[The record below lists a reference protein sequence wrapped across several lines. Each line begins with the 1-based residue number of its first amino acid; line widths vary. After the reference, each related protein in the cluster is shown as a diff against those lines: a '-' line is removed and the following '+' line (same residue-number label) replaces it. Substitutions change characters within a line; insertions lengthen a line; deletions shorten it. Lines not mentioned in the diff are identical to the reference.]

1 MDEGKDQ
8 DRVEAEEEEV
18 DEDEVEDEEV
28 WGPWLPAGPSGGL
41 ISGMCASL
49 ARSSSWS
56 SSSSSSIA
64 FSHWSLERPLFMSN
78 PWKVTWTILT

>member
-1 MDEGKDQ
+1 MDEEKDG
-8 DRVEAEEEEV
+8 DRVEVE

-49 ARSSSWS
+49 ATSSSNS
-56 SSSSSSIA
+56 SSTSSFNA
-64 FSHWSLERPLFMSN
+64 LVHRKALVPVQAL
-78 PWKVTWTILT
+78 VTWTILT

>member
-1 MDEGKDQ
+1 MDEDKEQ
-8 DRVEAEEEEV
+8 DRVEAE

-64 FSHWSLERPLFMSN
+64 FSHWSLERPLFLSK
-78 PWKVTWTILT
+78 PW